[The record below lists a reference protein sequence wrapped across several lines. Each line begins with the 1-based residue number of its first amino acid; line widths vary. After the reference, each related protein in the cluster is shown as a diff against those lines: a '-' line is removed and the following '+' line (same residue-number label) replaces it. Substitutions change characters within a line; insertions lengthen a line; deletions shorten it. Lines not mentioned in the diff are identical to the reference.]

1 VNCRPSRASAPHNRP
16 FGRVTRSDLQ
26 TLEPPPVLFNSYEF
40 LFGFLPVVL
49 VGFYLTATVSRMG
62 AATWLGLA
70 SLFFYAWWSW
80 AALPLLCGS
89 IFVNYAFGRLIVRAA
104 GESRRRA
111 VLTLSLGA
119 NLATLGFFKYSNFF
133 LQTVNSVA
141 GDAIG
146 RVEPLN
152 IVLPIGI
159 SFYTFTQI
167 AFLVDCYQGKVKEPR
182 LVHYLLFVS
191 YFPHVIAGPVLHHA
205 QMMPQFADAQTYRP
219 SASRFAAGIALF
231 SIGLAKK
238 LLIADPN
245 GFVANRMYDA
255 PGAPDF
261 FRAWNGTLSYA
272 FQIYFDFSGYSDMAL
287 GLSLLFGI
295 RLPINFDSPY
305 RATSIIDF
313 WRRWHMS
320 LSNFLRDYLYV
331 PLGGN
336 RHGMR
341 RRYINLMIT
350 MVLGGLWHGASWT
363 FVVWGALHGFY
374 LVVNHVWR
382 RLRGAAHHTGPAQRA
397 ASWLLTFVA
406 VCFAWVFFRAGSFG
420 DATQI
425 LRGMVGLNGV
435 GWGLKWSH
443 PWAYIVVAFAL
454 ALFPWNSNAI
464 AGRIE
469 HWRGGRWAVAGSSGL
484 AIGALLMFSIMR
496 IAGGGSPQFLYFQF

>member
-1 VNCRPSRASAPHNRP
+1 M
-16 FGRVTRSDLQ
+16 
-26 TLEPPPVLFNSYEF
+26 LFNSYAF

-49 VGFYLTATVSRMG
+49 VGFYLTAAVSRTG
-62 AATWLGLA
+62 AAAWLGLA
-70 SLFFYAWWSW
+70 SLFFYGWWSW
-80 AALPLLCGS
+80 AALPLLIGS
-89 IFVNYAFGRLIVRAA
+89 IVVNYAFGRMIV
-104 GESRRRA
+104 GPGGGSRRRTL
-111 VLTLSLGA
+111 LTLALGI

-146 RVEPLN
+146 QVEPLN

-167 AFLVDCYQGKVKEPR
+167 AFLVDCYQGKVKEAR
-182 LVHYLLFVS
+182 FVHYLVFVS
-191 YFPHVIAGPVLHHA
+191 YFPHLIAGPVLHHA
-205 QMMPQFADAQTYRP
+205 QMMPQFANPQTYLP

-231 SIGLAKK
+231 AIGLAKK

-245 GFVANRMYDA
+245 GIVADRIYAN

-305 RATSIIDF
+305 RAGSIIDF
-313 WRRWHMS
+313 WRRWHIS
-320 LSNFLRDYLYV
+320 LSTFLRDYLYV

-336 RHGMR
+336 RRGSV
-341 RRYINLMIT
+341 RRYANLMIT

-363 FVVWGALHGFY
+363 FVVWGTLHGLY
-374 LVVNHVWR
+374 LVINHLWR
-382 RLRGAAHHTGPAQRA
+382 LLRGPSNRVGRVERGAG
-397 ASWLLTFVA
+397 WLLTFLA
-406 VCFAWVFFRAGSFG
+406 VCFAWVFFRADSFA

-425 LRGMVGLNGV
+425 LRGMVGLNGL
-435 GWGLKWSH
+435 GWGSKRTHGWL
-443 PWAYIVVAFAL
+443 YIAAAL
-454 ALFPWNSNAI
+454 ALVALPWNSNFI

-469 HWRGGRWAVAGSSGL
+469 RWRVGRRAFAAIWGL
-484 AIGALLMFSIMR
+484 MTGALLMFSVMR
-496 IAGGGSPQFLYFQF
+496 IAGSGSPQFLYFQF